1 MDDMGPWTPAPL
13 VYADEGAAG
22 PIEHSF
28 FLELREEMR
37 ERLLAAMPVDGVY
50 FPQHGAAVSTEHPDP
65 DGELYEMV
73 REIVGPKIPIIS
85 ALDLHA
91 IVSEKMVEM
100 ADVLVSYRT
109 NPHIDQMD
117 RGRECAH
124 VMHELLDGVRP
135 EVAFIR
141 LPIVAPQVKQ
151 LTASGLY
158 SEAIRYGQTHID
170 DVVMNVSILGGF
182 TYGDTPFNGMSFI
195 VTTRGDKQRAEGLC
209 RDLAEMVW
217 QGRDRLL
224 PELTSL
230 SSCIEMAV
238 DLGMDTSKPPAVIA
252 DVADN
257 PGGGGRGNT
266 TWLLKGLFEAKAKGV
281 ILGVFFD
288 APLATEAHALRV
300 GDKFDA
306 TFNRVETSQY
316 SEPFTAE
323 AEILNL

>member
-1 MDDMGPWTPAPL
+1 MVNAPKIAILGVHLESNRFAPPVGRADFAEKFLGYDEELINDARGSHPKACASLSGFVREMDDMGPWTPAPL

-158 SEAIRYGQTHID
+158 AEAIRYGQTLSLIHI
-170 DVVMNVSILGGF
+170 
-182 TYGDTPFNGMSFI
+182 
-195 VTTRGDKQRAEGLC
+195 
-209 RDLAEMVW
+209 
-217 QGRDRLL
+217 
-224 PELTSL
+224 
-230 SSCIEMAV
+230 
-238 DLGMDTSKPPAVIA
+238 
-252 DVADN
+252 
-257 PGGGGRGNT
+257 
-266 TWLLKGLFEAKAKGV
+266 
-281 ILGVFFD
+281 
-288 APLATEAHALRV
+288 
-300 GDKFDA
+300 
-306 TFNRVETSQY
+306 
-316 SEPFTAE
+316 
-323 AEILNL
+323 